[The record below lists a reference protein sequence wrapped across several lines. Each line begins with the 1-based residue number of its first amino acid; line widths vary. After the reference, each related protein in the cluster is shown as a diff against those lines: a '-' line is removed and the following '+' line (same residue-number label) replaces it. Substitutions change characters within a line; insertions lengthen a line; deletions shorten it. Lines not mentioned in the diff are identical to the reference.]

1 MLSAGSTDKATQ
13 TSIYYYY
20 PETKTGKLAWR
31 DEMTRGETRRDRHQK
46 KSFSNFN
53 WIAGR
58 WNGTI
63 NYWYTTWRG
72 FRLRKKS
79 NGCLQLNELDRMLE
93 RPSVAGISTSFLD
106 GRTSRMNDR
115 GSDKSGIQKLESI
128 SRSDAYPLP
137 TPYQSFF
144 IGPARTITRL
154 STRTELR

>member
-1 MLSAGSTDKATQ
+1 MPQKRGGTGWNCIYPTGLKVAQERPIFKVSSPGSYALSW
-13 TSIYYYY
+13 IYRQSY
-20 PETKTGKLAWR
+20 
-31 DEMTRGETRRDRHQK
+31 
-46 KSFSNFN
+46 SNFN

-63 NYWYTTWRG
+63 NYGYTTWRG

-79 NGCLQLNELDRMLE
+79 KGCLQLNELDRMLE